1 MKQLTGIIFLALAV
15 FSFQLT
21 AAAAETSK
29 IGVVVLQ
36 KCIQESNEGKRLTE
50 SLNNKKNEMQD
61 ELKKKDQ
68 ELRDMQTDLE
78 KQSLMLSEDAKRD
91 RVQEFDKKKRELG
104 YLAQDMSDEFK
115 KLQTSAQNDLMKLIL
130 GVVDKVAKDKKY
142 DLITEGGSTLY
153 FAKGMDIT
161 DEIIAELNKVKP

>member
-1 MKQLTGIIFLALAV
+1 MKHLTGIIFLALAI
-15 FSFQLT
+15 FAFQLST
-21 AAAAETSK
+21 AAAEPSK

-36 KCIQESNEGKRLTE
+36 RCIQESNEGKRLAD
-50 SLNNKKNEMQD
+50 SLNKKKDEMQE

-68 ELRDMQTDLE
+68 ELRDMQNDLE
-78 KQSLMLSEDAKRD
+78 KQSLMLSEDAKRE
-91 RVQEFDKKKRELG
+91 RVQEYDKKKRELG

-115 KLQTSAQNDLMKLIL
+115 QLQTSAQNDLMKLIL